1 MTFSSVDFEAF
12 IPWLEAQRHGLSILV
27 HGLTGDNLQD
37 YTEHASWV
45 GDEVELNLELFR
57 T

>member
-12 IPWLEAQRHGLSILV
+12 IPWLEAQRHGLSVLV
-27 HGLTGDNLQD
+27 RGLTGDNLQD

>member
-12 IPWLEAQRHGLSILV
+12 IPWLEAQRHELSVLV
-27 HGLTGDNLQD
+27 NGLTGDNLQD

>member
-12 IPWLEAQRHGLSILV
+12 IPWLEAQRHGLSVSV